1 LKLIYSILIVV
12 FLYSCGNENTD
23 KVREDRED
31 ENTESAS
38 DTLLTPEEVFSSS
51 LVQEILD
58 EDDEELQIYLEE
70 EFFTVASKSPKVTI
84 DKISSSQ
91 YIFSFESDS
100 IMKNFLIQK
109 FYIPAKDEFIFE
121 KREIDFN
128 TSEKLLK

>member
-1 LKLIYSILIVV
+1 MKLIYSILIVV